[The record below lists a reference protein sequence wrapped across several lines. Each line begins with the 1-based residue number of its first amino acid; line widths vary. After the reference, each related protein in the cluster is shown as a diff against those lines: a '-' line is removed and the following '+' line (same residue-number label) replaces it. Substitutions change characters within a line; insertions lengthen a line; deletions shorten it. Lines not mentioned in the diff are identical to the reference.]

1 MGNCFQ
7 FYFRQLFM
15 YVALRKC
22 KDDCKILK
30 IILTPDFFPLKPE
43 IAGFSIGFRFNNMF
57 NNQENSSQI

>member
-1 MGNCFQ
+1 
-7 FYFRQLFM
+7 M

-22 KDDCKILK
+22 KDDRKILK